1 MDFSRLTDPEA
12 YKMAMANLL
21 RSGKS
26 VGTAFQNEANK
37 NYGLM
42 DYAVAPLEVPL
53 TVASGA
59 VAPFLGVGKGIYQN
73 IAQGTNNRVDNPEL
87 AQQFM
92 YNPSSPVS
100 QDIVAG
106 MGNML
111 QQSKLPAYTPMGG
124 AAINK
129 APALLRSKT
138 EVQVAP
144 KLDKIGQAL
153 ENRRINEY
161 SKLVDEY
168 KMLEDAKGGL
178 VINTDVARE
187 LSPEYRA
194 NRTLSA
200 NVHEPASTFVK
211 QLYAEKLAQPPTEG
225 KRVLFTGGG
234 TGSGKTS
241 SLAAL
246 SHLRD
251 DAEMI
256 YDTNMNKLASAR
268 KKIDQAL
275 DAGRQIDLV
284 YTYRDPV
291 ESLVQGSL
299 TRAMNMKAEK
309 GSGRTVPLK
318 EHIKTHTGS
327 REVIGQLKE
336 IYGDN
341 PNVRFGIIDN
351 RYGKNQAKKANLE
364 DLPTIDEKIIEKDLR
379 NALEEQYKL
388 GKIDKDI
395 YESSK

>member
-1 MDFSRLTDPEA
+1 MSTLAE
-12 YKMAMANLL
+12 LL
-21 RSGKS
+21 RLKEAENPQERAFIGYPQISNRPRQEGAVSGFLAGASGLPAKENLS
-26 VGTAFQNEANK
+26 VLNPQDVAYMQGQ
-37 NYGLM
+37 NYGDL
-42 DYAVAPLEVPL
+42 ASAGIAL
-53 TVASGA
+53 T
-59 VAPFLGVGKGIYQN
+59 GI
-73 IAQGTNNRVDNPEL
+73 
-87 AQQFM
+87 
-92 YNPSSPVS
+92 
-100 QDIVAG
+100 
-106 MGNML
+106 
-111 QQSKLPAYTPMGG
+111 
-124 AAINK
+124 
-129 APALLRSKT
+129 PALLRAIPKAAAKA
-138 EVQVAP
+138 AP
-144 KLDKIGQAL
+144 AKLDEIGQAL

-211 QLYAEKLAQPPTEG
+211 QLYAEKLAQPATEG

-318 EHIKTHTGS
+318 EHIKTHIGS
-327 REVIGQLKE
+327 REVIGKLKD

-341 PNVRFGIIDN
+341 PNVRIGIIDN

-364 DLPTIDEKIIEKDLR
+364 DLPVLNAKTIEKDLR
-379 NALEEQYKL
+379 NALEEQYKS